1 MRRLTGAINKSNCV
15 VLFTNQI
22 REKIGVMF
30 GSPETQPGGRALK
43 FFSSVRMDI
52 RRIGQIKDSTGKVG
66 GNRTRLKVVKNKV
79 APPFTE
85 AEFDIMYNEGIS
97 HSGSLVD
104 LGVEHKILEKK
115 GSWVAYKG
123 EMIGQGREAAKLHLI
138 ETPEL
143 AAELTQLIM
152 DKVQP
157 KVGETVAGGGKESE
171 DAEESEE

>member
-1 MRRLTGAINKSNCV
+1 
-15 VLFTNQI
+15 
-22 REKIGVMF
+22 
-30 GSPETQPGGRALK
+30 
-43 FFSSVRMDI
+43 
-52 RRIGQIKDSTGKVG
+52 
-66 GNRTRLKVVKNKV
+66 
-79 APPFTE
+79 
-85 AEFDIMYNEGIS
+85 MYNEGIS

-123 EMIGQGREAAKLHLI
+123 EMIGQGREAAKQHLI

-157 KVGETVAGGGKESE
+157 KVGETVAGA
-171 DAEESEE
+171 AEETEDES